1 MVQYAGIS
9 VKRREPPSV
18 GARLD
23 GGSTGDDGRKADLGN
38 SAAPVSSFEDRN
50 GSRAT
55 APGPSG
61 HGSEGLR
68 AERRRPRLEP
78 DLVPG
83 EPGPAVDRLV
93 RQALGRHML
102 LGELALV
109 CTWAFVSIVVFH
121 FLTSGHESSAGAVSL
136 AWLFAGASGVMV
148 VVILAFR
155 RVAERR
161 IRQGLRDASS
171 ALRSIES
178 VTDPALSFLPLD
190 ALLAELL
197 ARTCVVVGGE
207 AATIYLVADDG
218 RSLTVRASRGPA
230 DPEGRVDIDIGE
242 GVVGVVAQRA
252 EAVIV
257 NDVADSTLATTLGHQ
272 GVVSL
277 VAAPLL
283 VGGQVIGVVQVGTGK
298 KHRFSSRDLRLLQLV
313 ADRSAASIERARL
326 DEDARRSRLGAEHA
340 RLHLSILALAG
351 DEMATA
357 LESYDDALS
366 RLVGVIV
373 PTFADWFAVDLAESS
388 GEVRRVACGSRAR
401 DPITSSLHRHPQG
414 DDLVHRVMAGG
425 RPEVLM
431 NTQYRGPEAA
441 AADAEAGGYSEAPPA
456 SGIESMVIVPVHV
469 RGLSFGALSFVTG
482 SGRRGYRP
490 SDLETARGLA
500 ERVAI
505 AVERVLLWRES
516 RAAERAATRN
526 AGQLRRLME
535 AALAVNAPL
544 AESEV
549 LRVVADHARRILGAE
564 AAVVSPVTDT
574 PDGPG
579 LVEVSSPATL
589 TPAQTALVGVA
600 CDLVATS
607 DRPVRWPTGTT
618 AEDAESYAD
627 GAGTI
632 GVARAAVRPAMPW
645 LAVPLADASGST
657 GRVIVVL
664 GGPGGPFNTEDESVM
679 VLLAQMASVA
689 LVNARLYQAVQS
701 NEHRLRA
708 VVESSPL
715 AIAEVDMSG
724 DARWWN
730 GAAGTLFGWD
740 LLSDG
745 VRRVS
750 GDDAAASVLAE
761 LWSRTAHGMA
771 SVGTDLETVGPNG
784 KSLELSVSTAPLF
797 DHDGSVTGIL
807 VVAEDVTERRRMLEQ
822 FHQAERLGAM
832 ARLAGGV
839 AHDFNNLLTVIL
851 GSSEVLL
858 RRADADAEWRDDV
871 AAIQRAGERAA
882 ALTSQLLAIGH
893 RRPVQ
898 SVVVDPDAVMESMRP
913 MLVRLLGADVELVV
927 VPGSPAG
934 RIQAD
939 PAELERALLN
949 MVINARDAMP
959 QGGRIEFSTKVM
971 GADLPGSW
979 HVVALMVSDTGA
991 GMDADTIEH
1000 CFEPFFTTKGLA
1012 RGTGLGLAA
1021 VHAMV
1026 TQAGGHITVEST
1038 VGTGTT
1044 FTLWFPAADAE
1055 VDVQTPLLAPALDR
1069 GDEVILLVEDE
1080 EELRRLAVRELD
1092 RRGYAV
1098 VVASAGAEALEVA
1111 HSLDGRIDLLVTDVV
1126 MPGMSGIE
1134 LAAKVS
1140 ELWPLLPVLFVSG
1153 HLDEGS
1159 VGRNPMADDADLLA
1173 KPFTPDQL
1181 GHRVRQALDRA
1192 QSRNREGVGAG
1203 DWRSRPNRA
1212 AWS

>member
-1 MVQYAGIS
+1 MAVRGAPDDLTAGP
-9 VKRREPPSV
+9 RY
-18 GARLD
+18 D
-23 GGSTGDDGRKADLGN
+23 
-38 SAAPVSSFEDRN
+38 
-50 GSRAT
+50 
-55 APGPSG
+55 
-61 HGSEGLR
+61 
-68 AERRRPRLEP
+68 RRRLRPEP
-78 DLVPG
+78 ELVPG
-83 EPGPAVDRLV
+83 EPGPAVDKLV
-93 RQALGRHML
+93 RQALGRHMM

-109 CTWAFVSIVVFH
+109 CTWAFVSFLVFH
-121 FLTSGHESSAGAVSL
+121 FLTSGHESTAAAVSL
-136 AWLFAGASGVMV
+136 AWLFSGASGVMV

-190 ALLAELL
+190 ALLEELL
-197 ARTCVVVGGE
+197 ARTCQVAGGQS
-207 AATIYLVADDG
+207 ATIFLVADDG
-218 RSLTVRASRGPA
+218 QSLTVRASLGPA
-230 DPEGRVDIDIGE
+230 EPAAGVAIGIGE
-242 GVVGVVAQRA
+242 GVVGAVAQRA

-257 NDVADSTLATTLGHQ
+257 NEVADTVLAGSLGHK

-283 VGGQVIGVVQVGTGK
+283 VGGHVIGVVQVGTGK
-298 KHRFSSRDLRLLQLV
+298 KHRFVSRDLRLLQLV

-357 LESYDDALS
+357 LESYDEALT

-373 PTFADWFAVDLAESS
+373 PTFADWFAVDLVQSS

-414 DDLVHRVMAGG
+414 DDLVHRVMASG

-431 NTQYRGPEAA
+431 NTQYRGP
-441 AADAEAGGYSEAPPA
+441 DRSGTDDGPGYSEAPPA

-482 SGRRGYRP
+482 TGRRGYRE
-490 SDLETARGLA
+490 SDLDTARGLA

-549 LRVVADHARRILGAE
+549 LRVVADHARRVLGAE
-564 AAVVSPVTDT
+564 AAVVAPVTDR

-579 LVEVSSPATL
+579 PVEVSSPSTL
-589 TPAQTALVGVA
+589 PADQTALVGVA

-607 DRPVRWPTGTT
+607 DRPVRWPGGDGRVDATALHGQGLTPVNGT
-618 AEDAESYAD
+618 EPDPD
-627 GAGTI
+627 L
-632 GVARAAVRPAMPW
+632 AVGMPW

-664 GGPGGPFNTEDESVM
+664 GGTGGPFTTEDESVM

-715 AIAEVDMSG
+715 AIAEVDLTG

-730 GAAGTLFGWD
+730 GAASALFGWE
-740 LLSDG
+740 DG
-745 VRRVS
+745 SEAARRVS
-750 GDDAAASVLAE
+750 GDAAAVAVLEE
-761 LWSRTAHGMA
+761 LWTRTAHGVA
-771 SVGTDLETVGPNG
+771 SVGTDLETTGPTG
-784 KSLELSVSTAPLF
+784 KTLELSVSTAPLF
-797 DHDGSVTGIL
+797 DHEGAVTGIL

-858 RRADADAEWRDDV
+858 RRADVDAEWRDDV

-913 MLVRLLGADVELVV
+913 MLLRVLGTDVELVV
-927 VPGSPAG
+927 VPGTASA
-934 RIQAD
+934 RILAD

-959 QGGRIEFSTKVM
+959 GGGQIEFSTKVM

-979 HVVALMVSDTGA
+979 RVVALMVSDTGA
-991 GMDADTIEH
+991 GMAPETIEH

-1038 VGTGTT
+1038 LGLGTT
-1044 FTLWFPAADAE
+1044 FTLWFPAAEAE
-1055 VDVQTPLLAPALDR
+1055 VAPEVEPSTAVLDR

-1098 VVASAGAEALEVA
+1098 VVAAAGAEALEVA

-1134 LAAKVS
+1134 LAAQVN
-1140 ELWPLLPVLFVSG
+1140 ELWPSMPVLFVSG
-1153 HLDEGS
+1153 HLDEQS
-1159 VGRNPMADDADLLA
+1159 VGRNPMAEDADLLP

-1181 GHRVRQALDRA
+1181 GQRVRQALDRSQA
-1192 QSRNREGVGAG
+1192 RPEGVGAG
-1203 DWRSRPNRA
+1203 SDWRNRRNRA

>member
-1 MVQYAGIS
+1 
-9 VKRREPPSV
+9 
-18 GARLD
+18 
-23 GGSTGDDGRKADLGN
+23 
-38 SAAPVSSFEDRN
+38 
-50 GSRAT
+50 
-55 APGPSG
+55 
-61 HGSEGLR
+61 
-68 AERRRPRLEP
+68 
-78 DLVPG
+78 
-83 EPGPAVDRLV
+83 VDRLV

-102 LGELALV
+102 LGEIALV

-121 FLTSGHESSAGAVSL
+121 FLTSGHESSAGAVTL

-161 IRQGLRDASS
+161 IRQGLRDASG

-190 ALLAELL
+190 ALLEELL

-207 AATIYLVADDG
+207 AATIYLVTDDG
-218 RSLTVRASRGPA
+218 RTLTVRASRGPVETQA
-230 DPEGRVDIDIGE
+230 RVDIDVGE

-257 NDVADSTLATTLGHQ
+257 NDVADSALAATFGQ
-272 GVVSL
+272 KGVVSL

-283 VGGQVIGVVQVGTGK
+283 VGGHVIGVVQVGTGK

-401 DPITSSLHRHPQG
+401 DPLASTVHRHPEG
-414 DDLVHRVMAGG
+414 DDLVHRVMANG

-431 NTQYRGPEAA
+431 NTQYRGPDT
-441 AADAEAGGYSEAPPA
+441 ADAEDGGYSEAPPA
-456 SGIESMVIVPVHV
+456 PGIESMVIVPVHV

-549 LRVVADHARRILGAE
+549 LRVVADHARRILGAD
-564 AAVVSPVTDT
+564 AAVVSPVTDA
-574 PDGPG
+574 PDIPG
-579 LVEVSSPATL
+579 LVEVSSPAL
-589 TPAQTALVGVA
+589 LSAAQTALVGVA
-600 CDLVATS
+600 CHLVATS
-607 DRPVRWPTGTT
+607 ERPIRWPAGP
-618 AEDAESYAD
+618 AAD
-627 GAGTI
+627 EVSSPHDGQ
-632 GVARAAVRPAMPW
+632 GVLTAVRPATPW

-715 AIAEVDMSG
+715 AIAEVDLGG

-730 GAAGTLFGWD
+730 GAAGSLFGWD
-740 LLSDG
+740 HG
-745 VRRVS
+745 AEGARRVS
-750 GDDAAASVLAE
+750 ADDAAASVLAE
-761 LWSRTAHGMA
+761 LWDRTAHGVA
-771 SVGTDLETVGPNG
+771 SVGTDLETVGPDG
-784 KSLELSVSTAPLF
+784 KALELSVSTAPLF
-797 DHDGSVTGIL
+797 DHEGAVTGIL

-858 RRADADAEWRDDV
+858 RRPDADNEWRDDV

-913 MLVRLLGADVELVV
+913 MLVRLLGADVELAI
-927 VPGSPAG
+927 VPGSPPG
-934 RIQAD
+934 RILAD

-959 QGGRIEFSTKVM
+959 GGGRIEFTTRVM
-971 GADLPGSW
+971 GAELPGSW
-979 HVVALMVSDTGA
+979 QVVALVISDTGA
-991 GMDADTIEH
+991 GMDAETIEH

-1044 FTLWFPAADAE
+1044 FTLWFPVADADVEPE
-1055 VDVQTPLLAPALDR
+1055 VPESAPELER

-1134 LAAKVS
+1134 LAAKVN

-1192 QSRNREGVGAG
+1192 QARDRDGVAAG

>member
-1 MVQYAGIS
+1 MAVQGAPDDLTAGP
-9 VKRREPPSV
+9 RY
-18 GARLD
+18 D
-23 GGSTGDDGRKADLGN
+23 
-38 SAAPVSSFEDRN
+38 
-50 GSRAT
+50 
-55 APGPSG
+55 
-61 HGSEGLR
+61 
-68 AERRRPRLEP
+68 RRRLRPEP

-83 EPGPAVDRLV
+83 APGPAVDKLV

-102 LGELALV
+102 LGEMALV
-109 CTWAFVSIVVFH
+109 CTWAFVSFVVFH
-121 FLTSGHESSAGAVSL
+121 FLASGHASTAAAVSL
-136 AWLFAGASGVMV
+136 AWLFAGVSGVMV

-161 IRQGLRDASS
+161 IRQGLHDASA

-190 ALLAELL
+190 ALLEELL
-197 ARTCVVVGGE
+197 ARTCLVVGGE
-207 AATIYLVADDG
+207 SATIFLVADDG
-218 RSLTVRASRGPA
+218 QSLTVRASRGSA
-230 DPEGRVDIDIGE
+230 ELASGAAIGVGE
-242 GVVGVVAQRA
+242 GVVGAVAQRA

-257 NDVADSTLATTLGHQ
+257 NEVAATTLANSPRRQ

-283 VGGQVIGVVQVGTGK
+283 VGGHVIGVVQVGTGQ
-298 KHRFSSRDLRLLQLV
+298 KHRFVTRDLRLLQLV

-326 DEDARRSRLGAEHA
+326 DQDARRSRLGAEHA

-388 GEVRRVACGSRAR
+388 GQVRRVACGTRAR
-401 DPITSSLHRHPQG
+401 DTVPSSLHRHPQG
-414 DDLVHRVMAGG
+414 DDLVHRVMATG

-431 NTQYRGPEAA
+431 NTQDRGPDRAVS
-441 AADAEAGGYSEAPPA
+441 DSTEAGGYSEAPPA

-482 SGRRGYRP
+482 SGRRGFRP
-490 SDLETARGLA
+490 SDIDTARGLA

-549 LRVVADHARRILGAE
+549 LRVVADHARRILGAD
-564 AAVVSPVTDT
+564 AAVVAPLASPG
-574 PDGPG
+574 DGPG
-579 LVEVSSPATL
+579 LVDASSPAILGPSERT
-589 TPAQTALVGVA
+589 LVGVA
-600 CDLVATS
+600 GDLVAAS
-607 DRPVRWPTGTT
+607 DRPVRGPGSG
-618 AEDAESYAD
+618 ASEDSEPDPGANGLRSPAD
-627 GAGTI
+627 EGSP
-632 GVARAAVRPAMPW
+632 VPW
-645 LAVPLADASGST
+645 LAVPLADTSGST
-657 GRVIVVL
+657 GRVIVVI

-689 LVNARLYQAVQS
+689 LMNARLYQAVQS

-715 AIAEVDMSG
+715 AIAEVDLTG
-724 DARWWN
+724 EARWWN
-730 GAAGTLFGWD
+730 GAAGTLFGWED
-740 LLSDG
+740 GSDG

-750 GDDAAASVLAE
+750 GDEAAAAVLEE
-761 LWSRTAHGMA
+761 LWGRTAHGVA
-771 SVGTDLETVGPNG
+771 SVGTDLATTGPNG

-797 DHDGSVTGIL
+797 DHEGSVTGIL

-822 FHQAERLGAM
+822 FNQAERLGAM

-851 GSSEVLL
+851 GSTEVLL

-893 RRPVQ
+893 RRAVQ

-913 MLVRLLGADVELVV
+913 MLVRILGEDVELVV
-927 VPGSPAG
+927 VPGSPPG
-934 RIQAD
+934 RILAD

-959 QGGRIEFSTKVM
+959 EGGRLEFRTRVM
-971 GADLPGSW
+971 GADLPDSW
-979 HVVALMVSDTGA
+979 RVVALMVSDTGA
-991 GMDADTIEH
+991 GMDPETVEH

-1038 VGTGTT
+1038 VGSGTT

-1055 VDVQTPLLAPALDR
+1055 LAVEAPEPEAALDR

-1098 VVASAGAEALEVA
+1098 VVASNGGEALEVA
-1111 HSLDGRIDLLVTDVV
+1111 RSLDGRIDLLVTDVV

-1134 LAAKVS
+1134 LAAQAN

-1159 VGRNPMADDADLLA
+1159 VGRHRMNDDADLLA

-1181 GHRVRQALDRA
+1181 GHRVRQALDRSQA
-1192 QSRNREGVGAG
+1192 RGREGVGAG

>member
-1 MVQYAGIS
+1 MAVQGAPDDAGA
-9 VKRREPPSV
+9 
-18 GARLD
+18 GARY
-23 GGSTGDDGRKADLGN
+23 N
-38 SAAPVSSFEDRN
+38 
-50 GSRAT
+50 
-55 APGPSG
+55 
-61 HGSEGLR
+61 LR
-68 AERRRPRLEP
+68 RLRPEP
-78 DLVPG
+78 ALVPD

-109 CTWAFVSIVVFH
+109 CTWAFVSFLVFH
-121 FLTSGHESSAGAVSL
+121 FLTSGRQSTAAAVSL
-136 AWLFAGASGVMV
+136 AWLFAGVSGVMV

-190 ALLAELL
+190 ALLEELL
-197 ARTCVVVGGE
+197 ARTCRVVGGE
-207 AATIYLVADDG
+207 SATIFLVADDG
-218 RSLTVRASRGPA
+218 QGLTVRASRGPSEPA
-230 DPEGRVDIDIGE
+230 PGVAIGVGE
-242 GVVGVVAQRA
+242 GVVGAVAQRA

-257 NDVADSTLATTLGHQ
+257 NDLADISLPGTTRDRGM
-272 GVVSL
+272 VSM

-283 VGGQVIGVVQVGTGK
+283 VGGHVIGVVQVGTGK
-298 KHRFSSRDLRLLQLV
+298 RHRFVTRDLRLLQLV

-357 LESYDDALS
+357 LESYDDALT
-366 RLVGVIV
+366 RLVNVIV
-373 PTFADWFAVDLAESS
+373 PTFADWFAVDLAQSS

-401 DPITSSLHRHPQG
+401 DTVASSLHRHPRG
-414 DDLVHRVMAGG
+414 DDLVRRVMASG

-431 NTQYRGPEAA
+431 KTHYREPGPGSDT
-441 AADAEAGGYSEAPPA
+441 ADGGYCEAPPA
-456 SGIESMVIVPVHV
+456 AGIESMVIVPVHV
-469 RGLSFGALSFVTG
+469 RGLSFGALSFVTAA
-482 SGRRGYRP
+482 GRRGYRP
-490 SDLETARGLA
+490 SDLDTARGLA

-516 RAAERAATRN
+516 RAAERSATRN

-535 AALAVNAPL
+535 AALVVNAPL

-549 LRVVADHARRILGAE
+549 LRVVADHARRILGAD
-564 AAVVSPVTDT
+564 AAVVAPVVTAG
-574 PDGPG
+574 DGAVA
-579 LVEVSSPATL
+579 VEVSSPAL
-589 TPAQTALVGVA
+589 LAPDQQALVGVA

-607 DRPVRWPTGTT
+607 DRPVRGPGGEPPKVLDLGVGIDDARPDNGVEVGT
-618 AEDAESYAD
+618 
-627 GAGTI
+627 
-632 GVARAAVRPAMPW
+632 PW
-645 LAVPLADASGST
+645 LAVPLADAAGVT
-657 GRVIVVL
+657 ARAIVVV
-664 GGPGGPFNTEDESVM
+664 GGAGGPFTTEDESIM

-715 AIAEVDMSG
+715 AIAEVDMTG
-724 DARWWN
+724 VARWWN
-730 GAAGTLFGWD
+730 GAAGALFAWD
-740 LLSDG
+740 G
-745 VRRVS
+745 TAETPRRIS
-750 GDDAAASVLAE
+750 GDAAAVAVLDE
-761 LWSRTAHGMA
+761 LWSRTAHGVA
-771 SVGTDLETVGPNG
+771 SVGTDLETTGPNA
-784 KSLELSVSTAPLF
+784 KKLELSVSTAPLF
-797 DHDGSVTGIL
+797 DHEGTVTGIL

-913 MLVRLLGADVELVV
+913 MILRVLGKDVELVL
-927 VPGSPAG
+927 VPGDPPG
-934 RIQAD
+934 RILAD

-959 QGGRIEFSTKVM
+959 DGGRIEFGTKVV

-979 HVVALMVSDTGA
+979 RVVALMVSDNGA
-991 GMDADTIEH
+991 GMDPDTLEH

-1038 VGTGTT
+1038 VGSGTT
-1044 FTLWFPAADAE
+1044 FTLWFPSAE
-1055 VDVQTPLLAPALDR
+1055 AEIETESDRPSPDLER
-1069 GDEVILLVEDE
+1069 GDEVVLLVEDE

-1098 VVASAGAEALEVA
+1098 VVASDGDEALEVA
-1111 HSLDGRIDLLVTDVV
+1111 RSLDGRIDLLVTDVV
-1126 MPGMSGIE
+1126 MPRMSGIE
-1134 LAAKVS
+1134 LAAQAK
-1140 ELWPLLPVLFVSG
+1140 ELWPHMPVLFVSG
-1153 HLDEGS
+1153 HLDERS
-1159 VGRNPMADDADLLA
+1159 VGRNPMPEDADLLA
-1173 KPFTPDQL
+1173 KPFTPVQL
-1181 GHRVRQALDRA
+1181 GHRVRQALDRSQA
-1192 QSRNREGVGAG
+1192 RDPEGVGAG
-1203 DWRSRPNRA
+1203 GDGSRPRNRA

>member
-1 MVQYAGIS
+1 MAVQGAPDDLTAGP
-9 VKRREPPSV
+9 RY
-18 GARLD
+18 D
-23 GGSTGDDGRKADLGN
+23 
-38 SAAPVSSFEDRN
+38 
-50 GSRAT
+50 
-55 APGPSG
+55 
-61 HGSEGLR
+61 
-68 AERRRPRLEP
+68 RRRLRPEP

-83 EPGPAVDRLV
+83 EPGPAVDKLV

-102 LGELALV
+102 LGEMALV
-109 CTWAFVSIVVFH
+109 CTWAFVSFVVFH
-121 FLTSGHESSAGAVSL
+121 FLASGHASTAAAVSL
-136 AWLFAGASGVMV
+136 AWLFAGVSGVMV

-161 IRQGLRDASS
+161 IRQGLHDASA

-190 ALLAELL
+190 ALLEELL
-197 ARTCVVVGGE
+197 ARTCLVVGGE
-207 AATIYLVADDG
+207 SATIFLVADDG
-218 RSLTVRASRGPA
+218 LSLNVRASRGPA
-230 DPEGRVDIDIGE
+230 ELASGAAIGVGE
-242 GVVGVVAQRA
+242 GVVGAVAQRA

-257 NDVADSTLATTLGHQ
+257 NEVAATTLANSPRRQ

-283 VGGQVIGVVQVGTGK
+283 VGGHVIGVVQVGTGQ
-298 KHRFSSRDLRLLQLV
+298 KHRFVTRDLRLLQLV

-326 DEDARRSRLGAEHA
+326 DQDARRSRLGAEHA

-388 GEVRRVACGSRAR
+388 GQVRRVACGTRAR
-401 DPITSSLHRHPQG
+401 DTVPSSLHRHPQG
-414 DDLVHRVMAGG
+414 DELVHRVMATG

-431 NTQYRGPEAA
+431 NTQDRGPDRAVSEST
-441 AADAEAGGYSEAPPA
+441 EAGGYSEAPPA

-482 SGRRGYRP
+482 SGRRGFRP
-490 SDLETARGLA
+490 SDIDTARGLA

-549 LRVVADHARRILGAE
+549 LRVVADHARRILGAD
-564 AAVVSPVTDT
+564 AAVVAPLAG
-574 PDGPG
+574 PADGPR
-579 LVEVSSPATL
+579 LVDASSPAILGPSERT
-589 TPAQTALVGVA
+589 LVGLA
-600 CDLVATS
+600 GDLVAAS
-607 DRPVRWPTGTT
+607 DRPVRGPGSG
-618 AEDAESYAD
+618 ASDDNESGPGANGLRSSVD
-627 GAGTI
+627 GGSP
-632 GVARAAVRPAMPW
+632 VPW
-645 LAVPLADASGST
+645 VAVPLADASGST
-657 GRVIVVL
+657 GRVIVVM

-689 LVNARLYQAVQS
+689 LMNARLYQAVQS

-715 AIAEVDMSG
+715 AIAEVDLTG
-724 DARWWN
+724 EARWWN
-730 GAAGTLFGWD
+730 GAAGTLFGWED
-740 LLSDG
+740 GSDG

-750 GDDAAASVLAE
+750 GDEAAAAVLEE
-761 LWSRTAHGMA
+761 LWGRTAHGVA
-771 SVGTDLETVGPNG
+771 SVGTDLATTGPNG

-797 DHDGSVTGIL
+797 DHEGSVTGIL

-822 FHQAERLGAM
+822 FNQAERLGAM

-851 GSSEVLL
+851 GSTEVLL
-858 RRADADAEWRDDV
+858 RRTDADAEWRDDV

-893 RRPVQ
+893 RRAVQ

-913 MLVRLLGADVELVV
+913 MLVRLLGEDVELAL
-927 VPGSPAG
+927 VPGSPPA
-934 RIQAD
+934 RILAD

-959 QGGRIEFSTKVM
+959 EGGRLEFRTRVM
-971 GADLPGSW
+971 GADLPDSW
-979 HVVALMVSDTGA
+979 RVVALMVSDTGA
-991 GMDADTIEH
+991 GMDPETVEH

-1038 VGTGTT
+1038 VGCGTT

-1055 VDVQTPLLAPALDR
+1055 LAIEAPEPEAALDR

-1098 VVASAGAEALEVA
+1098 VVASNGSEALEVA
-1111 HSLDGRIDLLVTDVV
+1111 RSLDGRIDLLVTDVV

-1134 LAAKVS
+1134 LAAQAN

-1159 VGRNPMADDADLLA
+1159 VGRHRMNDDADLLA

-1181 GHRVRQALDRA
+1181 GHRVRQALDRSQA
-1192 QSRNREGVGAG
+1192 RGREGVGAG